1 MIVKDLIKRLQQ
13 LDPNSEVLMQKDDEG
28 NGYRTL
34 NGVDED
40 EAIKVD
46 YDDYVFL
53 SQYGSVQEM
62 QEDYDL
68 EELDFFSVS
77 VLY

>member
-1 MIVKDLIKRLQQ
+1 MKAFELIKLLQKV
-13 LDPNSEVLMQKDDEG
+13 DPNSEIIMQKDDEG

-34 NGVDED
+34 NGVEED

-53 SQYGSVQEM
+53 SQYGSVQDM
-62 QEDYDL
+62 QDEYQGK
-68 EELDFFSVS
+68 LDFFSVT

>member
-1 MIVKDLIKRLQQ
+1 
-13 LDPNSEVLMQKDDEG
+13 MQKDDEG

-40 EAIKVD
+40 EVIKVD

>member
-1 MIVKDLIKRLQQ
+1 MIVKDLIKQLQQ
-13 LDPNSEVLMQKDDEG
+13 LDPNSEVLMQIDDER

-68 EELDFFSVS
+68 EEFDFFSVS